1 MNEESYLGTGMKFP
15 IQINPAT
22 GRIEASSGLQ
32 SVKESIYIIL
42 TTARN
47 ERLARPYFGANLD
60 QYTFMDVNYM
70 TLNMLIRDLTQIILT
85 QEPRVE
91 SVEINPEP
99 DLDNG
104 RLILNIDYYVAG
116 DYSMDSIVYPFYLNI
131 DTGEDVVEIDEYSQ
145 LEDVLDDITE

>member
-1 MNEESYLGTGMKFP
+1 MDEELYLGTGMKFP

-22 GRIEASSGLQ
+22 GRIEVSSGLQ

-42 TTARN
+42 TTARS
-47 ERLARPYFGANLD
+47 ERFARPYFGASLD
-60 QYTFMDVNYM
+60 QYTFMDVNNM
-70 TLNMLIRDLTQIILT
+70 TISLLIRDLTKTILT

-104 RLILNIDYYVAG
+104 RLILNIDYWVAG
-116 DYSMDSIVYPFYLNI
+116 DYAMDSLVYPFYLNI
-131 DTGEDVVEIDEYSQ
+131 DTGEEILDTDEYSQ